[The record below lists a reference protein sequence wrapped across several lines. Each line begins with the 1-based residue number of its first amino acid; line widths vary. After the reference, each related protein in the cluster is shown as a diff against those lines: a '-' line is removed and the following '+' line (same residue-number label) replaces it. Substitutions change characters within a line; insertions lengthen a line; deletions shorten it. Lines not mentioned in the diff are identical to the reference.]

1 MTDIP
6 EIHLSGT
13 PPQRGVQG
21 EIQPNG
27 TASQAHAGPN
37 RFARTFRLRQTTIDG
52 LLTLADFAGTDATA
66 ALEACIV
73 QAAARLNNRERLK
86 LSILAAHCW
95 RAGAISPDRFR
106 ELLDMIAGN
115 ATAVALRDER
125 RALMPLAKV
134 NVDAKAAISTPTK
147 VTLEVNA

>member
-1 MTDIP
+1 MTGTP
-6 EIHLSGT
+6 EIRTNGK
-13 PPQRGVQG
+13 G
-21 EIQPNG
+21 EIHPLG
-27 TASQAHAGPN
+27 GASH
-37 RFARTFRLRQTTIDG
+37 RFARTFRLRQATIDG
-52 LLTLADFAGTDATA
+52 LLTLADFAGSDATA

-106 ELLDMIAGN
+106 ELLDMIAGD

-125 RALMPLAKV
+125 RAMIPLASP
-134 NVDAKAAISTPTK
+134 KALAASDKGI
-147 VTLEVNA
+147 